1 MVAICPSVRLT
12 DGPRLSICRATF
24 QDIKSV
30 GGLRRR
36 RVAGRGGQSFG
47 EEGVALPHSLPR
59 SLAPGQS
66 LGAQLKLDESWK
78 LHGLHLINDAA
89 RPPQCTRSL
98 APKHTLHCNF
108 GREGASPIWSR
119 RNCGLSRRGNQMMKA
134 KQPAA
139 AAALALGYDCY
150 EKVKA
155 GDRKGVITTGG
166 VPLSF
171 NLDAITR
178 H

>member
-1 MVAICPSVRLT
+1 
-12 DGPRLSICRATF
+12 
-24 QDIKSV
+24 
-30 GGLRRR
+30 
-36 RVAGRGGQSFG
+36 
-47 EEGVALPHSLPR
+47 
-59 SLAPGQS
+59 
-66 LGAQLKLDESWK
+66 
-78 LHGLHLINDAA
+78 
-89 RPPQCTRSL
+89 
-98 APKHTLHCNF
+98 
-108 GREGASPIWSR
+108 
-119 RNCGLSRRGNQMMKA
+119 MMKA

>member
-1 MVAICPSVRLT
+1 
-12 DGPRLSICRATF
+12 
-24 QDIKSV
+24 
-30 GGLRRR
+30 
-36 RVAGRGGQSFG
+36 
-47 EEGVALPHSLPR
+47 
-59 SLAPGQS
+59 
-66 LGAQLKLDESWK
+66 
-78 LHGLHLINDAA
+78 
-89 RPPQCTRSL
+89 
-98 APKHTLHCNF
+98 
-108 GREGASPIWSR
+108 
-119 RNCGLSRRGNQMMKA
+119 MMKA

-139 AAALALGYDCY
+139 AAAAAALPLSY